1 MLDKMSDIQ
10 QDLHGEKVVNSDLI
24 IIKYDGPSFDKNKME
39 LPSFTK
45 QIYSVEKLLK
55 ESIKQL
61 SKNQKIKDEP
71 QQPKLFIQL
80 RKSSFETALLII
92 FSNSI
97 MINIL
102 SDCIFSYLKY
112 LATGI
117 LNKDY
122 KREIENLT
130 NNKTIRNSTRNI
142 INPCI
147 ENEDKA
153 TIINGDV
160 NFNNCNI
167 LLELDK
173 GKRDNIYDKLDEIEE
188 SSPIEQFEQEMFGKI
203 LEIDAV
209 KNEEQLSKSRLCF
222 VVEGGNEPIEALFN
236 ADIKKEEIKKIIFER
251 IKIKAN
257 VSYKGDDMIKIL
269 IKSYYLS
276 QLKNLKEFIRNAPP
290 KSTKTTQSKKMD
302 RTIQKRGLS
311 TQ

>member
-302 RTIQKRGLS
+302 RTIQKRGL
-311 TQ
+311 

>member
-290 KSTKTTQSKKMD
+290 KSTKTTQSKKTD
-302 RTIQKRGLS
+302 RTIQKSEL
-311 TQ
+311 